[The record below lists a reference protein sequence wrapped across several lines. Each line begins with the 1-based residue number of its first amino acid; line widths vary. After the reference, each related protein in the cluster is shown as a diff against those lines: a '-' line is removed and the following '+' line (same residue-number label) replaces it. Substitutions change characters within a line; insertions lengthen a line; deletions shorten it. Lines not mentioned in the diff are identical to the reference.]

1 MFGFFNKTPYIPAPA
16 AEVAKEPEKDMSA
29 YYTIGL
35 TPNDRTQITFG
46 QRSNFT
52 SSLTMTDD
60 AVAHMIRLLAV
71 NISDSYAVTVTPITH
86 QPVDDTDPSDLVTDA
101 I

>member
-1 MFGFFNKTPYIPAPA
+1 MFGFNHKTSYLPEPTV
-16 AEVAKEPEKDMSA
+16 EVIKEPKMDTSA

-35 TPNDRTQITFG
+35 TTDDRTQITFG

-71 NISDSYAVTVTPITH
+71 NKADSYAITVTSIVQDNESEETTGE
-86 QPVDDTDPSDLVTDA
+86 VE
-101 I
+101 

>member
-1 MFGFFNKTPYIPAPA
+1 MFGFFNKTPYIPAPTV
-16 AEVAKEPEKDMSA
+16 EVAKEPEKDMSA

-46 QRSNFT
+46 QRSDFT

-71 NISDSYAVTVTPITH
+71 NIADTHTVTVTPIV
-86 QPVDDTDPSDLVTDA
+86 QDDESEETTGEVE
-101 I
+101 

>member
-1 MFGFFNKTPYIPAPA
+1 MFGFNHKPSYLPAPTV
-16 AEVAKEPEKDMSA
+16 EVAKEPEKDMSA

-35 TPNDRTQITFG
+35 TPDDRTQITFG

-71 NISDSYAVTVTPITH
+71 NIADTHMVTVTPIVQDNESEETTGEI
-86 QPVDDTDPSDLVTDA
+86 QCQV
-101 I
+101 